1 MGNLEHCANLFSNA
15 NNRVHNWHFFSQNI
29 TKGLWDNSRCK
40 ISGLELN
47 QDSSISSGSASGK
60 AKTLREKR
68 TGKRVFKRV
77 HFRARTCAPWDL
89 HKNSLRVFQIHM
101 RTWGLL
107 GGQVGRVNLAS
118 LVLTASARLPQNLLL
133 HSGRSAP
140 GSTGGSAPVGT
151 LSDSA
156 TAADLSKASL
166 SPCSALLRSQ
176 VLLAAQYFTWF
187 PSRLPAQLVFIFIFI
202 KWALLCGQV

>member
-77 HFRARTCAPWDL
+77 HFRAWTCAPWDL

-140 GSTGGSAPVGT
+140 GSTGGQLQWGPWAIQPQLLTSPKPAYHPAV
-151 LSDSA
+151 LSSDHKCCLLLNILRGSQA
-156 TAADLSKASL
+156 GCLHSL
-166 SPCSALLRSQ
+166 YLYLY
-176 VLLAAQYFTWF
+176 L
-187 PSRLPAQLVFIFIFI
+187 
-202 KWALLCGQV
+202 